1 MAITFVN
8 GYQCSNCTDIDNA
21 KKHVDPAHPQ
31 DGPYGV
37 NAPKDSGRD
46 RGGDITTRAV
56 DATGNSAQPAVIY
69 GGSLAALNPVAQS
82 GATPPPPQP
91 SQTPDS
97 RPYRGSPG
105 SGFSLTV

>member
-46 RGGDITTRAV
+46 RSGDITAKAV
-56 DATGNSAQPAVIY
+56 DATGNAAQPAVIY
-69 GGSLAALNPVAQS
+69 GGSLATLNPVGQS
-82 GATPPPPQP
+82 GTTTSAPQP
-91 SQTPDS
+91 SRTPDS
-97 RPYRGSPG
+97 RPYGASPG